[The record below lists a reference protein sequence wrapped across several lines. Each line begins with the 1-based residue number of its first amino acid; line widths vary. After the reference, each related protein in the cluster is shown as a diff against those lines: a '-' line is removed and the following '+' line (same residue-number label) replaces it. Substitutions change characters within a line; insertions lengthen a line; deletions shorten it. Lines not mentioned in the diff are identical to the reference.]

1 MPKLP
6 RASRDADKV
15 ADGVPAD
22 PIDGDELTMPA
33 DLPVQQDPADA
44 SASPYPPLA
53 RGILAFAFLMVA
65 EFFYS
70 WAWNS
75 VDVLRPYM
83 RSTLGLTL
91 TQVGSGY
98 SAQGAGALIGAI
110 VIGQLGDRFGRRGM
124 LVMVMIGYGLSLIA
138 GTTVTSYFQFLLDR
152 FVLGLFMGGIFPIV
166 VGIYVGLFANNVGGR
181 LAALINAVFSSA
193 ITVLGFTS
201 GAVNGDWRLL
211 LWLGGIPPILLAGLA
226 LVLIPKSADSQRKAK
241 TASASAPILELF
253 APAVRTQTLLLATLT
268 GLNFFGYQAFSGW
281 LSTYLH
287 DVRNLTPVTLGD
299 LIAWQSVANVVGG
312 LFWGWAS
319 DQFGR
324 RFNALGFLVTGVAIL
339 VYLNAPTNVLLLG
352 CIGAVYG
359 FMLSSSVVWGP
370 WLTELYPA
378 HLKSTAASIFNWGRI
393 VSFFAPLIT
402 GSLASSLG
410 LGLTMSMASLIFFI
424 AGGVWLS
431 LPETHAK
438 PLLRPWIKAKTA

>member
-1 MPKLP
+1 MANLP
-6 RASRDADKV
+6 PTARGADRLADA
-15 ADGVPAD
+15 VPSD
-22 PIDGDELTMPA
+22 PIDGGELIMPA
-33 DLPVQQDPADA
+33 DLPEG
-44 SASPYPPLA
+44 SAAHYPPLA
-53 RGILAFAFLMVA
+53 RGILAFAFLMIA

-110 VIGQLGDRFGRRGM
+110 VIGQLGDRFGRRSM
-124 LVMVMIGYGLSLIA
+124 LVMVMVGYGLSLIA
-138 GTTVTSYFQFLLDR
+138 GTAVTNYFQFLADR

-166 VGIYVGLFANNVGGR
+166 VGIYVGLFAKNVAGR
-181 LAALINAVFSSA
+181 LASLINAIFSSA
-193 ITVLGFTS
+193 ITVMGFAS
-201 GAVNGDWRLL
+201 GLVNGDWHLL
-211 LWLGGIPPILLAGLA
+211 LWMGGVPPILLAGLA
-226 LVLIPKSADSQRKAK
+226 LVLIPKSVDAQRKAK
-241 TASASAPILELF
+241 VAGASAPILELF
-253 APAVRTQTLLLATLT
+253 APAVRVQTLLLASLM

-287 DVRNLTPVTLGD
+287 DVRRLTPTMLGD
-299 LIAWQSVANVVGG
+299 LIAWQSMANIAGG
-312 LFWGWAS
+312 LFWGWAG
-319 DQFGR
+319 DRFGR
-324 RFNALGFLVTGVAIL
+324 RFNALGFIATGLAIL
-339 VYLNAPTNVLLLG
+339 VYLNVQTNVVLLG
-352 CIGAVYG
+352 SIGAVYG

-431 LPETHAK
+431 LPETHPK
-438 PLLRPWIKAKTA
+438 PLLRPWRARVA

>member
-1 MPKLP
+1 MAKVPP
-6 RASRDADKV
+6 TSRGGDALID
-15 ADGVPAD
+15 AVPGD
-22 PIDGDELTMPA
+22 PIDGGELIMPA
-33 DLPVQQDPADA
+33 DVAPAGGV
-44 SASPYPPLA
+44 SAYPPVV

-110 VIGQLGDRFGRRGM
+110 VIGQLGDRFGRRNM
-124 LVMVMIGYGLSLIA
+124 LVMVMVGYGLCLIA
-138 GTTVTSYFQFLLDR
+138 GTAVTNYVQFLAER

-181 LAALINAVFSSA
+181 LASLINAVFSSA
-193 ITVLGFTS
+193 ITVLGLAS

-211 LWLGGIPPILLAGLA
+211 LWWGGVPPILLAGFA
-226 LVLIPKSADSQRKAK
+226 LLLIPKSVDAQRKARV
-241 TASASAPILELF
+241 AGARAPILELF
-253 APAVRTQTLLLATLT
+253 APAVRVQTLLLATLM

-287 DVRNLTPVTLGD
+287 DVRRLSPTILGD
-299 LIAWQSVANVVGG
+299 LIAWQSAANVLGG
-312 LFWGWAS
+312 LIWGWAS
-319 DQFGR
+319 DRFGR
-324 RFNALGFLVTGVAIL
+324 RFNALGFIVTGLAIL
-339 VYLNAPTNVLLLG
+339 AYLNAPTNVILLG
-352 CIGAVYG
+352 AIGAVYG

-402 GSLASSLG
+402 GSLASSIG
-410 LGLTMSMASLIFFI
+410 LGATMSIASVVFFI
-424 AGGVWLS
+424 AGAIWLS

-438 PLLRPWIKAKTA
+438 PLLPSWRPKAA